1 MPNIK
6 SAVKRVKVSEKKNLI
21 NRSVKSEIATAS
33 KTFLKLIKENNVAE
47 AEKALSEVVAL
58 MDKAVANNI
67 IHANKASRKQAHYS
81 KLLDNAKKSA

>member
-6 SAVKRVKVSEKKNLI
+6 SAVKRVKISEKKNLI

-33 KTFLKLIKENNVAE
+33 KAFLNFVKENNVE
-47 AEKALSEVVAL
+47 QAEKALVNVISL
-58 MDKAVANNI
+58 MDKAVANNV